1 VWKMLHALQQL
12 FPYKSSYSFIISTV
26 IKSHS
31 LMMEASNLATLIFP
45 VIFVSIAHN
54 FMKSRSHDGLAEKG
68 LFT

>member
-1 VWKMLHALQQL
+1 MLHALQQL

-31 LMMEASNLATLIFP
+31 LMMEASNLATDIS
-45 VIFVSIAHN
+45 IFVSIAHN
-54 FMKSRSHDGLAEKG
+54 FMKSRSHDGLAERG